1 MTDIISP
8 DLDMALTEHQKTMEM
23 AFVALKA
30 NPYRADEHINTMRKE
45 IISTLVTLMEA
56 NIPVAVPKKERTL
69 TDILQEAAAESASM
83 LGSNAVAKG
92 VSFFRDVKEN
102 INKVRDGVPAN
113 AEEII
118 IYEDEETGEFFY
130 HDEDGNEVIC
140 DENGFPPMEMK
151 TMTELNELV
160 TKHMKNLRDG
170 YNNRL
175 TQLLQMKEQME
186 EQIKGATDNM
196 ELLLQEVDLVK
207 QNLAD
212 VDHIIGAEEEEE

>member
-1 MTDIISP
+1 MVEIISP

-30 NPYRADEHINTMRKE
+30 NPYRADEHINAMRKE

-102 INKVRDGVPAN
+102 INKVRDGVPAD

-130 HDEDGNEVIC
+130 HDEDGTKSSV
-140 DENGFPPMEMK
+140 MKMVSHSKEMK
-151 TMTELNELV
+151 TMTELNEMV

-170 YNNRL
+170 YKNRL
-175 TQLLQMKEQME
+175 AQLTQMNDQME
-186 EQIKGATDNM
+186 AQIQRRNRKHGIATARSRPSQAK
-196 ELLLQEVDLVK
+196 L
-207 QNLAD
+207 
-212 VDHIIGAEEEEE
+212 G

>member
-1 MTDIISP
+1 MTEIIPP
-8 DLDMALTEHQKTMEM
+8 DLDVALTEHQKTMEM
-23 AFVALKA
+23 AFIALKA
-30 NPYRADEHINTMRKE
+30 NPYRADEHINAMRKE

-130 HDEDGNEVIC
+130 HDENGDEVIC
-140 DENGFPPMEMK
+140 DENGFPI
-151 TMTELNELV
+151 
-160 TKHMKNLRDG
+160 DG
-170 YNNRL
+170 D
-175 TQLLQMKEQME
+175 E
-186 EQIKGATDNM
+186 D
-196 ELLLQEVDLVK
+196 D
-207 QNLAD
+207 D
-212 VDHIIGAEEEEE
+212 